1 MTLIEPWVLA
11 TLAAVAFQTTRFA
24 LQKRLKMAGL
34 SAAGATW
41 ARFLWSAPLVAAG
54 LSVWLRSTGIA
65 PPPLSAAFWVYA
77 LMGGLAQILATICVV
92 ALFARRNFA
101 VGITLKKSE
110 VLMTALIGWLLLGES
125 VSGAGFA
132 ALLLGA
138 VALVILSREAPRP
151 ETAGHPTLKRLFTPS
166 AALGLT
172 SGVFFALAGVG
183 YRGAML
189 ALGDGPVALRA
200 AFALAL
206 VTASQALIMLAW
218 FLLRDR
224 AEIGRVLSAWR
235 VGIVLGLTS
244 LAGSFFWFL
253 AFAQQNAAYVYAV
266 GQVELLF
273 SILGGALFFGEHLAR
288 REGVGIAL
296 LAASVVALVL
306 LV

>member
-1 MTLIEPWVLA
+1 MTAVEPWVLA
-11 TLAAVAFQTTRFA
+11 TLGAVAFQTTRFA

-41 ARFLWSAPLVAAG
+41 ARFLWSAPLLAAG
-54 LSVWLRSTGIA
+54 LLLWLRVTGMSV
-65 PPPLSAAFWVYA
+65 PPLTATFWAYA
-77 LMGGLAQILATICVV
+77 MMGGVTQILATICVV

-110 VLMTALIGWLLLGES
+110 VLMTALIGWLLLGEG
-125 VSGAGFA
+125 VSPAGLA
-132 ALLLGA
+132 ALLVGA
-138 VALVILSREAPRP
+138 VALLVLSREEPRP
-151 ETAGHPTLKRLFTPS
+151 EMAGQPLPRRLFTPS

-189 ALGDGPVALRA
+189 ALGDGPLTLRA
-200 AFALAL
+200 AVALAL
-206 VTASQALIMLAW
+206 VTSSQALLMLAW
-218 FLLRDR
+218 FLWRDR
-224 AEIGRVLSAWR
+224 AEIGRVISAWR
-235 VGIVLGLTS
+235 IGIGLGLTS

-273 SILGGALFFGEHLAR
+273 SILGGALFFGERLSR
-288 REGVGIAL
+288 REGLGIAL